1 MNVIQESLTW
11 TLFKK
16 HVSITSAW
24 WRNVARTQ
32 RGPKLRANV
41 GRNLGPVDMENL
53 WFFAEG
59 FHFSQLNW
67 LARSFGPPM
76 HEFPCLFFFI
86 GGFVRFGNEIRRAW
100 LIGLSPTFQA
110 NYEINTFGY
119 IHLFK
124 KQTIIFHRVFYWESN
139 PWVFRLCSK
148 KHKKTHVFLP
158 WNRRRIRPVLL
169 KGWVSFEVSPQ
180 DIFIVWVDP
189 DELGDPPKPQ
199 EKLVGKKMR
208 WWRFQTKSPWRNGG
222 RPKPGNQVMKFNR
235 FWTLGGGGF
244 KHFFGIFTPK
254 LGEMMDP
261 IWRAYVSNGLVK
273 NHRKMHYA
281 PED

>member
-1 MNVIQESLTW
+1 MSDNVQLVSLPWNMRVNQESLTW

-53 WFFAEG
+53 RFFAEG

-110 NYEINTFGY
+110 NYEIRLDTSMC
-119 IHLFK
+119 FK
-124 KQTIIFHRVFYWESN
+124 KTKTIIFHRFFFTGNQTPESSDFVRKN
-139 PWVFRLCSK
+139 IK
-148 KHKKTHVFLP
+148 KHLFSLFFSSRGIGAASDLSFKRVGE
-158 WNRRRIRPVLL
+158 W
-169 KGWVSFEVSPQ
+169 SFETQ

-189 DELGDPPKPQ
+189 DELGDPTKPQ
-199 EKLVGKKMR
+199 EKLVGKKR
-208 WWRFQTKSPWRNGG
+208 GG
-222 RPKPGNQVMKFNR
+222 GVFKQNRPGN
-235 FWTLGGGGF
+235 
-244 KHFFGIFTPK
+244 
-254 LGEMMDP
+254 
-261 IWRAYVSNGLVK
+261 
-273 NHRKMHYA
+273 
-281 PED
+281 

>member
-1 MNVIQESLTW
+1 MSIIQESLTW

-32 RGPKLRANV
+32 CGPKLRANV

-67 LARSFGPPM
+67 LALSSGPPM

-110 NYEINTFGY
+110 NYEIRLDTSMCV
-119 IHLFK
+119 K
-124 KQTIIFHRVFYWESN
+124 KRTNIIFHWVFYWESN

-148 KHKKTHVFLP
+148 NKHKKTHVFPLFSP
-158 WNRRRIRPVLL
+158 RWICRIRPVL
-169 KGWVSFEVSPQ
+169 
-180 DIFIVWVDP
+180 
-189 DELGDPPKPQ
+189 
-199 EKLVGKKMR
+199 
-208 WWRFQTKSPWRNGG
+208 
-222 RPKPGNQVMKFNR
+222 
-235 FWTLGGGGF
+235 
-244 KHFFGIFTPK
+244 
-254 LGEMMDP
+254 
-261 IWRAYVSNGLVK
+261 
-273 NHRKMHYA
+273 
-281 PED
+281 